1 LRAPPREP
9 RPPLRAPRR
18 RPHRLAP
25 RPQPRRRRVARP
37 PVPHQGGRPAAGSQ
51 PPPHLSGRVLSS
63 LPPLPPTTNR
73 TTTMPTLF
81 KRFALLALPAMLVLS
96 ACDSNDDH
104 DDDHFGQ
111 LERVEVRDRATG
123 FLYATYTRSTDDT
136 FEGSVELGPGQELAL
151 NVLFFDEDDREA
163 SLGEGRDYTLGI
175 RLAETDRDGVEGT
188 PGIVAF

>member
-1 LRAPPREP
+1 
-9 RPPLRAPRR
+9 
-18 RPHRLAP
+18 
-25 RPQPRRRRVARP
+25 
-37 PVPHQGGRPAAGSQ
+37 
-51 PPPHLSGRVLSS
+51 
-63 LPPLPPTTNR
+63 
-73 TTTMPTLF
+73 MPTLF

-188 PGIVAF
+188 PGIVAFEAHDDYADIEAVAVGETHLVFQLLHGGHSDGDAPALRFEVRAE